1 MVLQTAI
8 LHIEEK
14 MDSNEREQ
22 LTQYFTHVWPK
33 TQKMLDIARQQQP
46 KEDYEWR
53 INWTRPERLATQ
65 IDKDARVLDVG
76 CGEQP
81 MKQYLNNVYGIDITD
96 IGADEVVAIED
107 FKSDERFDVALC
119 LGSINFGSEDLISK
133 QVENLVLHMKEKSSI
148 FWRLNPG
155 NADHFGKLKDVYV
168 RSPKLYETDS
178 LRQLGKD
185 LNESKKK
192 LRKQG
197 LLAMPNF
204 YPWTV
209 AKSFEFANKY
219 NYNVTEVMPDGARL
233 YVKWER

>member
-1 MVLQTAI
+1 
-8 LHIEEK
+8 

-119 LGSINFGSEDLISK
+119 LS
-133 QVENLVLHMKEKSSI
+133 
-148 FWRLNPG
+148 
-155 NADHFGKLKDVYV
+155 
-168 RSPKLYETDS
+168 
-178 LRQLGKD
+178 
-185 LNESKKK
+185 
-192 LRKQG
+192 
-197 LLAMPNF
+197 
-204 YPWTV
+204 
-209 AKSFEFANKY
+209 
-219 NYNVTEVMPDGARL
+219 
-233 YVKWER
+233 

>member
-1 MVLQTAI
+1 MLSVKLSLYPHHGTHHSVYIIA
-8 LHIEEK
+8 
-14 MDSNEREQ
+14 MDS
-22 LTQYFTHVWPK
+22 YFNGIWKDTNYEYLEHSGYSLVDYVND
-33 TQKMLDIARQQQP
+33 QKP
-46 KEDYEWR
+46 SS
-53 INWTRPERLATQ
+53 
-65 IDKDARVLDVG
+65 VLDVG
-76 CGEQP
+76 CGHNP
-81 MKQYLNNVYGIDITD
+81 FKGAIKNLVAIDPAFPQAD
-96 IGADEVVAIED
+96 INTTIED
-107 FKSDERFDVALC
+107 FESDRKFDVAFC

-133 QVENLVLHMKEKSSI
+133 QVENLVLHMKEKSTI

-185 LNESKKK
+185 LNESRKK